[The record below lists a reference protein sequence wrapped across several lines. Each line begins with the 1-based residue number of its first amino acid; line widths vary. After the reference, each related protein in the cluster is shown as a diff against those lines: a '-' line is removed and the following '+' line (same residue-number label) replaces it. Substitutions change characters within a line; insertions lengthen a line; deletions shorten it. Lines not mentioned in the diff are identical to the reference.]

1 MTTDKKIN
9 SQPYWDMRFVTDW
22 EKMSGPAQSR
32 EFSWLA
38 VNQLPEWIF
47 RALQRDALT
56 LVDWGCA
63 QGDGTDVWASQ
74 MPVANICGVDF
85 SAPAIEQ
92 ASKRYPAINFKCQN
106 WLNPSQDT
114 LDEYDIVFSS
124 NTLEHFSNPYEV
136 LRRIT
141 EHARK
146 AIVLLLPYQ

>member
-63 QGDGTDVWASQ
+63 QYGH
-74 MPVANICGVDF
+74 
-85 SAPAIEQ
+85 E
-92 ASKRYPAINFKCQN
+92 
-106 WLNPSQDT
+106 L
-114 LDEYDIVFSS
+114 
-124 NTLEHFSNPYEV
+124 
-136 LRRIT
+136 
-141 EHARK
+141 
-146 AIVLLLPYQ
+146 